1 MVPEEKRSEKPFQPC
16 SKPEISFVGNFFS
29 YCCLIFSSIF
39 PGIQVRVY
47 VGLGGE
53 LGIKI
58 KQKIGE
64 ETGARHIL

>member
-1 MVPEEKRSEKPFQPC
+1 MVPKEKHSETPFQPC
-16 SKPEISFVGNFFS
+16 SEPEISFDGNFFS

-39 PGIQVRVY
+39 PGIQVY

-53 LGIKI
+53 LGVKI

-64 ETGARHIL
+64 EMGARHILY

>member
-1 MVPEEKRSEKPFQPC
+1 M
-16 SKPEISFVGNFFS
+16 
-29 YCCLIFSSIF
+29 
-39 PGIQVRVY
+39 VY

-64 ETGARHIL
+64 EMGARHILY